1 MQKYN
6 LLLTFFF
13 FLSFSFS
20 LSAQENVK
28 QVISDLKKGVLMVR
42 LPTNS
47 NKQKAIEGYLQDPK
61 LTPIE
66 QVRWEKELAS
76 TKEDTKLLTTRIVEA
91 IAKRYTFSNY
101 TFIYD
106 TAVGALLKGNTKG
119 LFFDK
124 NLVSTNLSLENT
136 PFFLLKYGKMT
147 NSTGFIVANKDNQDL
162 DKKWAISIH
171 LSQGEFYSGL
181 LFAASTGITLD
192 DVPSARKIQKAIRML
207 NANLSRR

>member
-6 LLLTFFF
+6 FFFSF
-13 FLSFSFS
+13 FLSFFLSLP

-28 QVISDLKKGVLMVR
+28 QVLSDLKKGMLMVR

-47 NKQKAIEGYLQDPK
+47 NKQKVIEGYLQDPK
-61 LTPIE
+61 LTPSE
-66 QVRWEKELAS
+66 QVRWEKELAR

-91 IAKRYTFSNY
+91 VAKRYTFSNY

-124 NLVSTNLSLENT
+124 NLVSTNLSLENM
-136 PFFLLKYGKMT
+136 PFFLLKYGKLT
-147 NSTGFIVANKDNQDL
+147 NSTGFIVANQANQDL

-171 LSQGEFYSGL
+171 LSQGELYSGL

-192 DVPSARKIQKAIRML
+192 DVPSARKIQKAIRTL
-207 NANLSRR
+207 NGNLSRR

>member
-6 LLLTFFF
+6 LLSLF
-13 FLSFSFS
+13 FLLSFS

-28 QVISDLKKGVLMVR
+28 QVLADLQKGVLLVR
-42 LPTNS
+42 LPTNN
-47 NKQKAIEGYLQDPK
+47 NKQKVIEGYLLDPK
-61 LTPIE
+61 LTPSE
-66 QVRWEKELAS
+66 QARWTKELVK
-76 TKEDTKLLTTRIVEA
+76 TKEDTKLLTARIVEG
-91 IAKRYTFSNY
+91 INKRYTFSDY
-101 TFIYD
+101 AFIYD
-106 TAVGALLKGNTKG
+106 TAVVALLKGTTQG

-124 NLVSTNLSLENT
+124 NLVPKSLSIDKT
-136 PFFLLKYGKMT
+136 PFFLLKYGKLT

-171 LSQGEFYSGL
+171 LSQGELYSGL

-207 NANLSRR
+207 NGNLSRKG